1 MTFPHMNLMVGH
13 TFANN
18 TITKELNSVYSID
31 GKLVANVIPSA
42 KYPQDAADMAR
53 LFAGSPDMYNA
64 LLDTLVWVT
73 QARIALMGQDVPDFA
88 KRLVVI
94 NDLEGIEATVRK
106 AIDIVTVDEH
116 PAAKLN
122 KRA

>member
-1 MTFPHMNLMVGH
+1 
-13 TFANN
+13 
-18 TITKELNSVYSID
+18 
-31 GKLVANVIPSA
+31 
-42 KYPQDAADMAR
+42 
-53 LFAGSPDMYNA
+53 
-64 LLDTLVWVT
+64 
-73 QARIALMGQDVPDFA
+73 MGQDVPDFA

-122 KRA
+122 KSA